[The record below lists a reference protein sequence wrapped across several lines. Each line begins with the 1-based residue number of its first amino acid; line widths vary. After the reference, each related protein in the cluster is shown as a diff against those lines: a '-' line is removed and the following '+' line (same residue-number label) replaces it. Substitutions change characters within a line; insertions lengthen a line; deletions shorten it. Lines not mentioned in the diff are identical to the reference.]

1 MPAAGHYSPGPSR
14 PAFRTEQHEAMSQ
27 ASSVTIAAG
36 RTVPRAIARRR
47 SGSVGAKWPVLVL
60 FLPPALLLFT
70 IFVVL
75 PMGEAAWYSFYN
87 WTGYGLPTEWV
98 GWHNYELVFRNA
110 AFRTALINNGL
121 IILVSLLLQIPLAM
135 WLATLT
141 SSRVK
146 GAVTFRLI
154 FFLPYVLADVAAG
167 MIWRFVYDGDFGLV
181 AGISHFLGVQSPY
194 PLADKNVAIY
204 AVLGVVIWK
213 YFGFHM
219 MLFIAGLQAI
229 DRNMLEAAEIDG
241 ASPAQKFFYV
251 TLPALASTV
260 RLSMFFAVVGSLQ
273 LFDMIMP
280 LTGGG
285 PLNATQ
291 TMVTYLYTFGV
302 TRMQVGFGSAV
313 GVVLFVI
320 CVTLAFGYK
329 RIFMRN
335 D

>member
-1 MPAAGHYSPGPSR
+1 MP
-14 PAFRTEQHEAMSQ
+14 
-27 ASSVTIAAG
+27 SV
-36 RTVPRAIARRR
+36 ARRR
-47 SGSVGAKWPVLVL
+47 RGQMRGKWPVLVL

-70 IFVVL
+70 VFVIL

-87 WTGYGLPTEWV
+87 WNGYGLPSQWIGTK
-98 GWHNYELVFRNA
+98 NYELIFRNG

-121 IILVSLLLQIPLAM
+121 IIVISICVQIPLAL
-135 WLATLT
+135 WLATMV
-141 SSRVK
+141 SRNIK
-146 GAVTFRLI
+146 GALAFRLL

-167 MIWRFVYDGDFGLV
+167 MIWRFVYDGEFGLV
-181 AGISHFLGVQSPY
+181 AGIWNFFGAAP
-194 PLADKNVAIY
+194 PFWLADKQVAFY
-204 AVLGVVIWK
+204 AVLGVIVWK

-229 DRNMLEAAEIDG
+229 DKSVLEAADIDG
-241 ASPAQKFFYV
+241 ATGWQKFYRV
-251 TLPALASTV
+251 TLPLLGSTV
-260 RLSMFFAVVGSLQ
+260 RLSVFFAVVGSLQ

-285 PLNATQ
+285 PSNATQ
-291 TMVTYLYTFGV
+291 TLVTFLYSFGV
-302 TRMQVGFGSAV
+302 MRMQVGFGSAV
-313 GVVLFVI
+313 GVVLFII

>member
-1 MPAAGHYSPGPSR
+1 
-14 PAFRTEQHEAMSQ
+14 MSQ
-27 ASSVTIAAG
+27 ATTAQIASRAG
-36 RTVPRAIARRR
+36 FRPLARRR
-47 SGSVGAKWPVLVL
+47 SAKAGMKLPVIVL

-87 WTGYGLPTEWV
+87 WSGYGLPTQWV
-98 GWHNYELVFRNA
+98 GWRNYELVFRQS
-110 AFRTALINNGL
+110 AFRTALVNNGL
-121 IILVSLLLQIPLAM
+121 IILISILVQVPLAL
-135 WLATLT
+135 WLATLVT
-141 SSRVK
+141 SKVK

-181 AGISHFLGVQSPY
+181 GGISRFLGVQAPF
-194 PLADKNVAIY
+194 PLADKGIAIY

-229 DRNMLEAAEIDG
+229 DKNMLEAAEIDG
-241 ASPAQKFFYV
+241 ATPVQKFFFV

-260 RLSMFFAVVGSLQ
+260 RLSVFFAVVGSLQ

-285 PLNATQ
+285 PLNSTQ
-291 TMVTYLYTFGV
+291 TLVTYLYTFGV
-302 TRMQVGFGSAV
+302 MRMQVGFGSAV
-313 GVVLFVI
+313 GVVLFII

-329 RIFMRN
+329 RIFMKN

>member
-1 MPAAGHYSPGPSR
+1 MSETYMSVKSTSVPGAFAGPTRRKRSL
-14 PAFRTEQHEAMSQ
+14 ART
-27 ASSVTIAAG
+27 
-36 RTVPRAIARRR
+36 
-47 SGSVGAKWPVLVL
+47 KWPVLVL
-60 FLPPALLLFT
+60 FLPPALMLFT
-70 IFVVL
+70 VLVIL

-87 WTGYGLPTEWV
+87 WNGYGLPTQWV
-98 GWHNYELVFRNA
+98 GFRNYA
-110 AFRTALINNGL
+110 LIFRNGAFTQALINNGL
-121 IILVSLLLQIPLAM
+121 IILTSLLLQIPLAL
-135 WLATLT
+135 WLATMV
-141 SSRVK
+141 SSRIK
-146 GAVTFRLI
+146 GALTFRLI

-181 AGISHFLGVQSPY
+181 AGIAHHLGVEAPFW
-194 PLADKNVAIY
+194 LADRGAAMYAI
-204 AVLGVVIWK
+204 LGVIVWK

-229 DRNMLEAAEIDG
+229 DKSVLEAAEIDG
-241 ASPAQKFFYV
+241 ATGWQKFRYV
-251 TLPALASTV
+251 TLPLLGSTV
-260 RLSMFFAVVGSLQ
+260 RLSVFFAVVGSLQ

-285 PLNATQ
+285 PSNATQ
-291 TMVTYLYTFGV
+291 TMVTFLYNFGV

-320 CVTLAFGYK
+320 CVTLAFSYK

>member
-1 MPAAGHYSPGPSR
+1 MRG
-14 PAFRTEQHEAMSQ
+14 
-27 ASSVTIAAG
+27 
-36 RTVPRAIARRR
+36 
-47 SGSVGAKWPVLVL
+47 KWPVLVL

-70 IFVVL
+70 VFVIL

-87 WTGYGLPTEWV
+87 WNGYGLPSQWIGTK
-98 GWHNYELVFRNA
+98 NYELIFRNG

-121 IILVSLLLQIPLAM
+121 IIVISICVQIPLAL
-135 WLATLT
+135 WLATMV
-141 SSRVK
+141 SRNIK
-146 GAVTFRLI
+146 GALAFRLL

-167 MIWRFVYDGDFGLV
+167 MIWRFVYDGEFGLV
-181 AGISHFLGVQSPY
+181 AGIWNFFGAAP
-194 PLADKNVAIY
+194 PFWLADKQVAFY
-204 AVLGVVIWK
+204 AVLGVIVWK

-229 DRNMLEAAEIDG
+229 DKSVLEAADIDG
-241 ASPAQKFFYV
+241 ATGWQKFYRV
-251 TLPALASTV
+251 TLPLLGSTV
-260 RLSMFFAVVGSLQ
+260 RLSVFFAVVGSLQ

-285 PLNATQ
+285 PSNATQ
-291 TMVTYLYTFGV
+291 TLVTFLYSFGV
-302 TRMQVGFGSAV
+302 MRMQVGFGSAV
-313 GVVLFVI
+313 GVVLFII